1 MSGQVQGQIRGWCPG
16 ALRPMMSG
24 DGLVLR
30 IRPHA
35 GRLLPEQ
42 VLALAD
48 LAETHGNG
56 LIDLGSR
63 AHLQLRGVT
72 EAALPALHQALISLD
87 LLDFSAEAEAR
98 RNILTTPLHRA
109 GDETLTLVEGLEEAL
124 RDAPVLPAKFGFAVD
139 TGAAAILGGASADLR
154 IERAAQGLILRA
166 EGMDRGEPVT
176 QDTAIPRLIEVLHWF
191 LAQGAATRMARLA
204 ARPPLNATELPMTGP
219 ALVPGRTAAGLCLAL
234 PFGQIGAAKLRALAV
249 APLRLTP
256 WRSVIVE
263 GITRAPVT
271 GLIEDPH
278 DPLLRVAACTGAP
291 GCLSAE
297 APVRGLARSLAP
309 LVPAGALLHVSGC
322 GKGCAHP
329 RPARLTLTARQG
341 RFDLIEDGT
350 ASASPALRGLSPDD
364 LPAILRGRLD
374 PSL

>member
-1 MSGQVQGQIRGWCPG
+1 MSGQVQGWCPG

-35 GRLLPEQ
+35 GRLMPDQ

-72 EAALPALHQALISLD
+72 ESALPALHQALISLD
-87 LLDFSAEAEAR
+87 LLDASAEAEAR
-98 RNILTTPLHRA
+98 RNILTTPLHRD
-109 GDETLTLVEGLEEAL
+109 GDETLALVAGLENAL

-139 TGAAAILGGASADLR
+139 AGTAAILGGASADLR
-154 IERAAQGLILRA
+154 IERAAKGLILRA
-166 EGMDRGEPVT
+166 EGMERGEPVT
-176 QDTAIPRLIEVLHWF
+176 ADSAIPRLIEVLHWF
-191 LAQGAATRMARLA
+191 LAQGSATRMARLA
-204 ARPPLNATELPMTGP
+204 ARPPLNATELPLTGVV
-219 ALVPGRTAAGLCLAL
+219 LVPGMTAAGLCLAL
-234 PFGQIGAAKLRALAV
+234 PFGQMQATTLRALAI

-256 WRSVIVE
+256 WRSVILE
-263 GITRAPVT
+263 GIAEASAP
-271 GLIEDPH
+271 GLIADPH

-297 APVRGLARSLAP
+297 APVRDLARSLAP

-329 RPARLTLTARQG
+329 GPARLTLTARQG
-341 RFDLIEDGT
+341 RFDLIEDGA

-374 PSL
+374 PPL